1 MTSIEAYDNIVR
13 VLGSGVLSK
22 HHAEEDTLEPN
33 IDRFRKDIESLAKIG
48 RIPEGGVA
56 RISLTPPDL
65 EGREL
70 VMGIM
75 RELGLSVQVDAVGN
89 IRGRRKGD
97 DPSAPIV
104 MMGSHIDSVPNGGD
118 YDGPTGVMGGLE
130 VIRTLNDGGVTT
142 RHPIEVVVFTDEEGD
157 RFKKGTLG
165 SAVMAGVLKLEEILD
180 LEDEDGITFR
190 DALKNAKPAA
200 SPEDVVLKPR
210 EVKSFVEFHV
220 EQSARLEQVNVP
232 VGIVDA
238 ITGACHLRITV
249 RGKAD
254 HAGAT
259 PMNRRADALV
269 PAALM
274 VQEIEKIGCADPS
287 GSLVTTVGIMEVFPG
302 AMNIV
307 PERAVFT
314 VDVRDTSPEDLD
326 SAIDEI
332 KSTAAEIAES
342 RDVKCEI
349 EDLEY
354 TRAVHL
360 SPTIRKAISEACQN
374 LNIKTMDM
382 PSRAVHDTSHIAQVV
397 DAGMIFVPSVAGKS
411 HSPDELSH
419 WQDIKVGL
427 DVLYQVILSLA
438 DAKT

>member
-13 VLGSGVLSK
+13 VQ
-22 HHAEEDTLEPN
+22 EDKALFRCGIEGETLKPN

-65 EGREL
+65 EGRQL
-70 VMGIM
+70 AMGIM
-75 RELGLSVQVDAVGN
+75 RDLGLSVQVDAVGN
-89 IRGRRKGD
+89 IRGRRDGD
-97 DPSAPIV
+97 NSSASIV

-118 YDGPTGVMGGLE
+118 FDGPTGVMGGLE
-130 VIRTLNDGGVTT
+130 VIRTLNDNGITT

-165 SAVMAGVLKLEEILD
+165 SAVMAGILKLEEILG

-190 DALKNAKPAA
+190 GALKGVKPTGD
-200 SPEDVVLKPR
+200 PEDVVLKSG

-220 EQSARLEQVNVP
+220 EQSARLEQMNVP

-249 RGKAD
+249 HGKAD

-259 PMNRRADALV
+259 PMNRRTDALV
-269 PAALM
+269 PAAQM
-274 VQEIEKIGCADPS
+274 VQEIERIGRSDPA
-287 GSLVTTVGIMEVFPG
+287 GSLVTTVGILAVFPG

-314 VDVRDTSPEDLD
+314 ADVRDTSPTNLD

-332 KSTAAEIAES
+332 KSTVGKIAQS

-360 SPTIRKAISEACQN
+360 SPTIREAISEACRK

-382 PSRAVHDTSHIAQVV
+382 SSRAVHDTSHIAQVV
-397 DAGMIFVPSVAGKS
+397 DSGMIFVPSVAGKS

-419 WQDIKVGL
+419 WEDIKVGL
-427 DVLYQVILSLA
+427 DVLYEVTLSLA
-438 DAKT
+438 DAKG